1 MASQWK
7 ADVQNALKRGNLAQA
22 DTKLVESTL
31 AFPDDPELRDLAQQ
45 ITNRKHA
52 KSLLASTQ
60 GLLRSHGLSDIPSAT
75 AAIQAYQ
82 EVLRLAPG
90 DPVARQ
96 ELDALAQ
103 HYARLADE
111 SVDAGK
117 LDAAI
122 EYLDRASAA
131 SRAVPALAAVRDKI
145 QQATTAQGAIT
156 DMLQQASRYR
166 ADGALLNPPGKNAA
180 ELYHRV
186 LAADPANQV
195 AAQGLD
201 EVVSQLV
208 AQANTMLASG
218 DLATVRGL
226 VDRASAVGLDQQSVN
241 RLKSRLDVE
250 IARRDDVQ
258 RKLDQ
263 AANLLQRGF
272 ITEPAERNAVALLRD
287 VERLDP
293 SNGQAR
299 ELLRRGAER
308 LAQAAQDARAAGLSR
323 DAQQYLE
330 LALTVAPDVAKWRDL
345 RAQWE
350 QSDAS
355 L

>member
-1 MASQWK
+1 
-7 ADVQNALKRGNLAQA
+7 
-22 DTKLVESTL
+22 
-31 AFPDDPELRDLAQQ
+31 
-45 ITNRKHA
+45 
-52 KSLLASTQ
+52 
-60 GLLRSHGLSDIPSAT
+60 
-75 AAIQAYQ
+75 
-82 EVLRLAPG
+82 
-90 DPVARQ
+90 
-96 ELDALAQ
+96 
-103 HYARLADE
+103 
-111 SVDAGK
+111 
-117 LDAAI
+117 
-122 EYLDRASAA
+122 
-131 SRAVPALAAVRDKI
+131 
-145 QQATTAQGAIT
+145 
-156 DMLQQASRYR
+156 
-166 ADGALLNPPGKNAA
+166 
-180 ELYHRV
+180 
-186 LAADPANQV
+186 
-195 AAQGLD
+195 
-201 EVVSQLV
+201 
-208 AQANTMLASG
+208 MLASG

>member
-1 MASQWK
+1 
-7 ADVQNALKRGNLAQA
+7 
-22 DTKLVESTL
+22 
-31 AFPDDPELRDLAQQ
+31 
-45 ITNRKHA
+45 
-52 KSLLASTQ
+52 
-60 GLLRSHGLSDIPSAT
+60 
-75 AAIQAYQ
+75 
-82 EVLRLAPG
+82 
-90 DPVARQ
+90 
-96 ELDALAQ
+96 
-103 HYARLADE
+103 
-111 SVDAGK
+111 
-117 LDAAI
+117 
-122 EYLDRASAA
+122 
-131 SRAVPALAAVRDKI
+131 
-145 QQATTAQGAIT
+145 
-156 DMLQQASRYR
+156 MLQQASRYR